1 MEFFAHSQGP
11 EADQLQLLARSP
23 IIMVHRLVSCVNG
36 LKHVIRN
43 LVITTTKMAD
53 SQQSQQLPK
62 LPMVLNVFEPKKSDL
77 EGTTTVRFKIRRLGR
92 FQLPNCLRNPFV
104 DIVFSQKISCS
115 VSK

>member
-1 MEFFAHSQGP
+1 LLWFGLLASCQCEIGVKTEICAHSQGP

-77 EGTTTVRFKIRRLGR
+77 EGTTTVRFKIGR
-92 FQLPNCLRNPFV
+92 AENAELLT
-104 DIVFSQKISCS
+104 
-115 VSK
+115 